1 MVDAIDLTV
10 VGGPSTVNVNVDL
23 GATGQRGSMFYSLA
37 GSPLVLT
44 TTVSQ
49 LVPAVQDMDIILD
62 IGTTSATYGTIFQL
76 VPGISGS
83 VWTPLIDIYMGTYGG
98 S

>member
-1 MVDAIDLTV
+1 MVDAIELSV
-10 VGGPSTVNVNVDL
+10 VGGPSTINVSVDL
-23 GATGQRGSMFYSLA
+23 GATGKRGSMFYTLA

-49 LVPAVQDMDIILD
+49 LVPAVQDMDLILNSST
-62 IGTTSATYGTIFQL
+62 GVIFQL
-76 VPGISGS
+76 TPGISGS
-83 VWTPLIDIYMGTYGG
+83 VWTPIFDIDGG

>member
-1 MVDAIDLTV
+1 MVDAIELSV
-10 VGGPSTVNVNVDL
+10 VGGPSTVNVSVDL
-23 GATGQRGSMFYSLA
+23 GATGQRGSMFYTLA

-44 TTVSQ
+44 STVSQ
-49 LVPAVQDMDIILD
+49 LVPAVQDMDLILNSST
-62 IGTTSATYGTIFQL
+62 GVIFQL

-83 VWTPLIDIYMGTYGG
+83 VWTPIFDIDGG

>member
-1 MVDAIDLTV
+1 MVDAIELSV
-10 VGGPSTVNVNVDL
+10 IGGPSTINLNVDL

-44 TTVSQ
+44 STVSQ

-62 IGTTSATYGTIFQL
+62 VGTASGTYGTIFQL

-83 VWTPLIDIYMGTYGG
+83 VWTPLIDVYPGAYGG